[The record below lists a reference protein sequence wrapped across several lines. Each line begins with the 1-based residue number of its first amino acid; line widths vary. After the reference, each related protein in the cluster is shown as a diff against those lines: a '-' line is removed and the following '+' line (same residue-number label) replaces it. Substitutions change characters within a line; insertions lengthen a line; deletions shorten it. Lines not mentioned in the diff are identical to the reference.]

1 MTKLL
6 ERALEAVAKLP
17 DSEQDAVAEWLLNE
31 LESEREWTK
40 SFAES
45 EDALSRLADEA
56 LAEHAKGTTEPL
68 EPDKL

>member
-6 ERALEAVAKLP
+6 EKVLKAVAKLP
-17 DSEQDAVAEWLLNE
+17 ENEQDAVAEWLLNE
-31 LESEREWTK
+31 LESEREWNK

-45 EDALSRLADEA
+45 EDALRRLADEA
-56 LAEHAKGTTEPL
+56 LAERAKGATEPL